1 MNKFHPF
8 FIIGTIGTIVTAL
21 LHMFFAL
28 VLSLNTAHST
38 FTVLYVAFT
47 VFMFIGV
54 RLSALKLKR

>member
-28 VLSLNTAHST
+28 VLSLNTVHTT
-38 FTVLYVAFT
+38 FTVLYGAFT